1 MHPEVLAKLE
11 EPFLN
16 STTASFIN
24 TVYDTINKKYRGLQI
39 ITISLFPEK
48 EFTQGKKVAVL
59 FDKNSIVAYGLNFII
74 ESYPYKDMFKDQ
86 INTYIRT
93 RGEIKLVDPHVHK
106 MFCRNKTIV
115 KDKEWRVFYFFHSF
129 FDYMYPNEL
138 IYLWLDQLKQNLAI
152 ADNLRDNVL
161 LDYIEVARENIW
173 LQYYELDF
181 KNGEIPEDH
190 PWAWDKKTML
200 ATLHLAATYFMN
212 PDITQRGNNIYRREN
227 DL

>member
-1 MHPEVLAKLE
+1 
-11 EPFLN
+11 
-16 STTASFIN
+16 
-24 TVYDTINKKYRGLQI
+24 
-39 ITISLFPEK
+39 
-48 EFTQGKKVAVL
+48 
-59 FDKNSIVAYGLNFII
+59 
-74 ESYPYKDMFKDQ
+74 
-86 INTYIRT
+86 
-93 RGEIKLVDPHVHK
+93 
-106 MFCRNKTIV
+106 
-115 KDKEWRVFYFFHSF
+115 
-129 FDYMYPNEL
+129 MYPNEL

-212 PDITQRGNNIYRREN
+212 PDITQRGNNIIDERMIYRILGDRVSYGEELIILTREN
-227 DL
+227 IENRS

>member
-1 MHPEVLAKLE
+1 M
-11 EPFLN
+11 
-16 STTASFIN
+16 
-24 TVYDTINKKYRGLQI
+24 
-39 ITISLFPEK
+39 
-48 EFTQGKKVAVL
+48 
-59 FDKNSIVAYGLNFII
+59 
-74 ESYPYKDMFKDQ
+74 
-86 INTYIRT
+86 
-93 RGEIKLVDPHVHK
+93 
-106 MFCRNKTIV
+106 
-115 KDKEWRVFYFFHSF
+115 FYFFHSF

-212 PDITQRGNNIYRREN
+212 PDITQRGNNIIDERMIYRILGDRVSYGKN
-227 DL
+227 